1 MRTAILLGA
10 LGLLRLTCPAWS
22 QPLSH
27 PFLCCDN
34 GLNKVFVVSA
44 DGRIEWEY
52 PVNGGQDVWRLPSG
66 NYLLSNVGGA
76 QEVTPAKTVVW
87 EYNAPP
93 GAEVHTCQP
102 LSDGSVLI
110 GECGTKRLIEVDRQ
124 GSIRKEIKVETTTPN
139 THLHFRIARKLAN
152 GCYLVA
158 QTGENLVREYG
169 PDGKIVRTI
178 PVPGDPFIALRLPN
192 GNTLI
197 GCGDGHTLIEVDP
210 TDKIVWRIGEND
222 LPGIPLRFVA
232 GLQRLPNG
240 NTVVCNWGGHGHI
253 GEQPLIFEVTPEKKV
268 VWQVAD
274 YEHFRTI
281 SNVQLLDLPGDVT
294 KGEILR

>member
-1 MRTAILLGA
+1 MRTAILLA
-10 LGLLRLTCPAWS
+10 TPIPLLACGAWS
-22 QPLSH
+22 QPVSH
-27 PFLCCDN
+27 PFLCSDN
-34 GLNKVFVVSA
+34 GLNKVFAVSA
-44 DGRIEWEY
+44 DGKIEWEY
-52 PVNGGQDVWRLPSG
+52 PVNGGQDVWRLPNG

-87 EYNAPP
+87 EYQAPP

-102 LSDGSVLI
+102 LSDGCVLI

-124 GSIRKEIKVETTTPN
+124 GNIRKEIKVDTATPN
-139 THLHFRIARKLAN
+139 THLQFRLARRLAN
-152 GCYLVA
+152 GNYLVA
-158 QTGENLVREYG
+158 QTGENLVREYD
-169 PDGKIVRTI
+169 PDGKTVRTI
-178 PVPGDPFIALRLPN
+178 PVPGNPFIALRLPN

-197 GCGDGHTLIEVDP
+197 ACGDGHALIEVDP
-210 TDKIVWRIGEND
+210 ADKIVWQIGEND

-253 GEQPLIFEVTPEKKV
+253 GEQPLIFEVTPDKQV

-274 YEHFRTI
+274 YEHFHTI
-281 SNVQLLDLPGDVT
+281 SNVQLLDVPGDVT